1 MVSILLSG
9 FIGLIIGVILMTLL
23 RRLLHRENRQ
33 IWVKT
38 IKTELLEQINVEISE
53 ELKLRKTWQNG

>member
-23 RRLLHRENRQ
+23 RRLLHRANRQ

>member
-9 FIGLIIGVILMTLL
+9 VIGLIIGVILMTLL
-23 RRLLHRENRQ
+23 RRLLHRANRQ

-38 IKTELLEQINVEISE
+38 IKTELLEQINIEISE